1 MNQKKSCKLKHLI
14 DSNVLPIGMGL
25 ISPTWLGSTLRLSKR
40 TSGYWEIPERELL
53 SMLYPKCFV
62 PSSSHQDQPSVS
74 KAERS
79 RSSQVTP
86 AWRGEVSPQPPADVP
101 KPSKGS
107 ERQAHLPLLPER
119 WKILPVPECV
129 TICQGSVWCLP
140 SRVRNRGD
148 VKKGSH
154 MVAWTL
160 LMHESGL
167 REGDWGEGS
176 TGWTLRVLS

>member
-1 MNQKKSCKLKHLI
+1 MHQKTPCKLQHLI
-14 DSNVLPIGMGL
+14 DFNVLLIGMDL
-25 ISPTWLGSTLRLSKR
+25 ISPTWLGSTLRPSKR
-40 TSGYWEIPERELL
+40 TSRYWEISERELL
-53 SMLYPKCFV
+53 SMLYPKSFV
-62 PSSSHQDQPSVS
+62 PSSSHQDQPSIR

-107 ERQAHLPLLPER
+107 ERQAHLPLLPES

-129 TICQGSVWCLP
+129 TTCQGSVWCLH
-140 SRVRNRGD
+140 SRVRKRGD

-154 MVAWTL
+154 KVAWTL
-160 LMHESGL
+160 LTHDSGL
-167 REGDWGEGS
+167 REGDRGEGS
-176 TGWTLRVLS
+176 TGWTLRGLS